1 MMECGKVTIGKPDN
15 GKVYIGA
22 PLCGEDTPTED
33 GFMGL
38 IYGIVRSAGHTP
50 LALGVLEN
58 APSESCYKPLV
69 VSTPDG
75 YFYFRSEGTE
85 EDVHVAMVSATISA
99 DGTFSDVSYEDTDDR
114 DTQGSSPIM
123 VTEEQY
129 LEILETG
136 NEERFADLI
145 AFGTPKTAVEQLS
158 EMLEVEATAIAAYQL
173 GGTYYF
179 AVTTGGEDK
188 AIQCDGGTGVL
199 CVSMSANSVTGVYAQ
214 VPPSIMPLNSIYKQ
228 GLYADDF
235 SFLIGEGLEVKEF

>member
-58 APSESCYKPLV
+58 APSDRCYKPLV

-75 YFYFRSEGTE
+75 YFYFLSEGAE
-85 EDVHVAMVSATISA
+85 EDVHVAMVLATISE
-99 DGTFSDVSYEDTDDR
+99 DGTFSNVSYEDADDR
-114 DTQGSSPIM
+114 NTQGSSPIM
-123 VTEEQY
+123 VTAEQY
-129 LEILETG
+129 LDILNMG
-136 NEERFADLI
+136 NEEQFADLV
-145 AFGTPKTAVEQLS
+145 AFGVKTAEEQLT
-158 EMLEVEATAIAAYQL
+158 EMLGVQVSEIAAYVL
-173 GGTYYF
+173 EGKYCF
-179 AVTTGGEDK
+179 AVTIPEGER

-199 CVSMSANSVTGVYAQ
+199 CVYMVGNVVSGVYAQ
-214 VPPSIMPLNSIYKQ
+214 VPPSNMQLNRLYKQ
-228 GLYADDF
+228 GLFADDF
-235 SFLIGEGLEVKEF
+235 SFLIGESLEIKEF

>member
-1 MMECGKVTIGKPDN
+1 MECGKVTIGKPDN

-22 PLCGEDTPTED
+22 PLCGGGAPAED

-38 IYGIVRSAGHTP
+38 IYGIVRDAGHTP

-75 YFYFRSEGTE
+75 YFYFRSESTE

-99 DGTFSDVSYEDTDDR
+99 DGTFSDVSYEDADDR

-129 LEILETG
+129 LDILNMG
-136 NEERFADLI
+136 NEEQFADLV
-145 AFGTPKTAVEQLS
+145 AFGVKTAEEQLT
-158 EMLEVEATAIAAYQL
+158 EMLGEQVSEIAAYAL
-173 GGTYYF
+173 EGKYYF
-179 AVTTGGEDK
+179 AVTIPEGER

-199 CVSMSANSVTGVYAQ
+199 CLYMVGNVVSSVYAQ
-214 VPPSIMPLNSIYKQ
+214 VSPSMMPLNSIYKQ

-235 SFLIGEGLEVKEF
+235 SFLIGESLEVKEF